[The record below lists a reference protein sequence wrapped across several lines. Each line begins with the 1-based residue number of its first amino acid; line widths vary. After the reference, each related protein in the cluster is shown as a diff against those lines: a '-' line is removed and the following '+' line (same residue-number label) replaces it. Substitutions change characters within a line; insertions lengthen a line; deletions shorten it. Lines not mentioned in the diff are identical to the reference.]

1 MNYFSLN
8 NKNHK
13 VNFKEALFNG
23 LAPDR
28 GLYFPQEIKSLKKS
42 FVSNLDVYDEIEI
55 SMEVISQFIGNQIDE
70 ESLKKII
77 EHSIDFEFPLKK
89 IDENISVLELFHGPS
104 MAFKDVG
111 ARFTSRCLSH
121 FIRKGYDKKVTVLVA
136 TSGDTGAAVASGF
149 HKVEGIDVFILYPKN
164 KISNIQEKQI
174 STFSDNIFPIE
185 VVGTFDDCQEIVK
198 DALTD
203 KDLTSNFNFTTA
215 NSINISRWIPQT
227 LYYFFAYSQLP
238 SDIEK
243 SSFSIPSGNY
253 GNLFS
258 AIVSKNLGLPI
269 QNIISSNNINNPVE
283 RYFQSGV
290 YTPLHS
296 KETLSNA
303 MDVGDPSNFKRV
315 NKIFD
320 YDLDKMK
327 EIIYAYSFTDYETED
342 AIKNLLKKNKYFC
355 DPHGAIGYLG
365 AKKYID
371 NNLGSHCIFL
381 ETAHFY
387 KFFDEIKNI
396 IGNEFIVPSQLES
409 VLKKDKNSVEVD
421 DKTRQALEKLGYM
434 EK

>member
-1 MNYFSLN
+1 MDYYSLN

-42 FVSNLDVYDEIEI
+42 FISNLNDYDKIEI
-55 SMEVISQFIGNQIDE
+55 SMEVISQFIGNQIDKQ
-70 ESLKKII
+70 SLKKII

-121 FIRKGYDKKVTVLVA
+121 FIRKGYNKKVTVLVA

-185 VVGTFDDCQEIVK
+185 VEGTFDDCQKIVK
-198 DALTD
+198 DALID

-238 SDIEK
+238 SDLEK
-243 SSFSIPSGNY
+243 FSFSIPSGNY

-258 AIVSKNLGLPI
+258 SLVSKELGLPI
-269 QNIISSNNINNPVE
+269 ENIISSNNINNPVE
-283 RYFQSGV
+283 RYFKSGV
-290 YTPLHS
+290 YTPMHS

-315 NKIFD
+315 NEIFD
-320 YDLDKMK
+320 LDLVKMK
-327 EIIYAYSFTDYETED
+327 GTLHAFSFTDYQTMD
-342 AIKNLLKKNKYFC
+342 TIKYLLKNFNYLC
-355 DPHGAIGYLG
+355 DPHGAISYLG
-365 AKKYID
+365 AKKFIN

-387 KFFDEIKNI
+387 KFYDEIKNLI
-396 IGNEFIVPSQLES
+396 DVDFNIPSQLKSILDKEKKS
-409 VLKKDKNSVEVD
+409 VTIKDYYNFKEHMNSY
-421 DKTRQALEKLGYM
+421 L
-434 EK
+434 

>member
-42 FVSNLDVYDEIEI
+42 FISNLDDYDKIEI

-227 LYYFFAYSQLP
+227 LYYFFAYTQLP

-258 AIVSKNLGLPI
+258 AIVSKKIGLPI
-269 QNIISSNNINNPVE
+269 ENIISSNNINNPVE
-283 RYFQSGV
+283 RYFQSGAF
-290 YTPLHS
+290 TPLHS

-320 YDLDKMK
+320 HDLDKMK
-327 EIIYAYSFTDYETED
+327 EIIHAFSFTDYETED

-387 KFFDEIKNI
+387 KFYDEIKNI
-396 IGNEFIVPSQLES
+396 IGNEFNVPSQLES
-409 VLKKDKNSVEVD
+409 VLKKEKNSVEIN
-421 DKTRQALEKLGYM
+421 GYNYFK
-434 EK
+434 EYINSLTL

>member
-1 MNYFSLN
+1 MNYFSIN

-42 FVSNLDVYDEIEI
+42 FISNLDDYDKIEI

-77 EHSIDFEFPLKK
+77 EHASDFEFPLKK

-258 AIVSKNLGLPI
+258 AIVSKKLGLPI
-269 QNIISSNNINNPVE
+269 ENIISSNNINNPVE
-283 RYFQSGV
+283 RYFQSGAF
-290 YTPLHS
+290 TPLHS

-320 YDLDKMK
+320 HDLDKMK
-327 EIIYAYSFTDYETED
+327 EIIHAFSFTDYETED

-387 KFFDEIKNI
+387 KFYDEIKNI
-396 IGNEFIVPSQLES
+396 IGNEFNVPSQLES
-409 VLKKDKNSVEVD
+409 VLKKEKNSVEIN
-421 DKTRQALEKLGYM
+421 GYNHFK
-434 EK
+434 EYINSLTL

>member
-1 MNYFSLN
+1 MIYFSLN
-8 NKNHK
+8 NKNHR
-13 VNFKEALFNG
+13 VNFREALLNG

-28 GLYFPQEIKSLKKS
+28 GLYFPESIIPLRKS
-42 FVSNLDVYDEIEI
+42 FISNLSYYDKIEI
-55 SMEVISQFIGNQIDE
+55 SLEVISQFIGDQIDE

-89 IDENISVLELFHGPS
+89 IEENISVLELFHGPS

-121 FIRKGYDKKVTVLVA
+121 FIRRGYDKKVTVLVA

-149 HKVEGIDVFILYPKN
+149 HRVEGVDVFILFPKN
-164 KISNIQEKQI
+164 KISNLQERQI
-174 STFSDNIFPIE
+174 STFSDNIFPVE
-185 VVGTFDDCQEIVK
+185 VDGTFDDCQKIVK
-198 DALTD
+198 DALID

-227 LYYFFAYSQLP
+227 LYYFFAYCQLP
-238 SDIEK
+238 SDIKK

-258 AIVSKNLGLPI
+258 AIVSKELGLPI
-269 QNIISSNNINNPVE
+269 ENIISSNNINNPVE
-283 RYFQSGV
+283 RYFKSGN
-290 YTPLHS
+290 YAPMHS

-320 YDLDKMK
+320 LDLDKMR
-327 EIIYAYSFTDYETED
+327 ETIYAYSFTDYQTRD
-342 AIKNLLKKNKYFC
+342 AIKNLLKNFKYIC

-365 AKKYID
+365 AKKYIG

-381 ETAHFY
+381 ETAHYY
-387 KFFDEIKNI
+387 KFFDEIKSL
-396 IGNEFIVPSQLES
+396 IGNEFNVPSQLASILNKE
-409 VLKKDKNSVEVD
+409 KNSVAVKD
-421 DKTRQALEKLGYM
+421 YIDFKDYINSNL
-434 EK
+434 

>member
-1 MNYFSLN
+1 MDYYSLN

-42 FVSNLDVYDEIEI
+42 FISNLNDYDKIEI
-55 SMEVISQFIGNQIDE
+55 SMEVISQFIGNQIDKQ
-70 ESLKKII
+70 SLKKII

-121 FIRKGYDKKVTVLVA
+121 FIRKGYNKKVTVLVA

-185 VVGTFDDCQEIVK
+185 VKGTFDDCQKIVK
-198 DALTD
+198 DALID

-238 SDIEK
+238 SDLEK

-258 AIVSKNLGLPI
+258 SLVSKELGLPI

-283 RYFQSGV
+283 RYFKSGV
-290 YTPLHS
+290 YTPMHS

-315 NKIFD
+315 NEIFD
-320 YDLDKMK
+320 FDLVKMK
-327 EIIYAYSFTDYETED
+327 GILHAFSFTDYQTMD
-342 AIKNLLKKNKYFC
+342 TIKYLLKNFNYLC
-355 DPHGAIGYLG
+355 DPHGAISYLG
-365 AKKYID
+365 AKKYIN

-387 KFFDEIKNI
+387 KFYDEIKNLI
-396 IGNEFIVPSQLES
+396 DVKFNIPSQLKSILDKEKKS
-409 VLKKDKNSVEVD
+409 VTIKDYYNFKEYINSY
-421 DKTRQALEKLGYM
+421 L
-434 EK
+434 

>member
-42 FVSNLDVYDEIEI
+42 FISNLDDYDKIEI

-77 EHSIDFEFPLKK
+77 EHSIDFEFPLNK

-227 LYYFFAYSQLP
+227 LYYFFAYTQLP

-258 AIVSKNLGLPI
+258 AIVSKKLGLPI
-269 QNIISSNNINNPVE
+269 ENIISSNNINNPVE
-283 RYFQSGV
+283 RYFQSGAF
-290 YTPLHS
+290 TPLHS

-320 YDLDKMK
+320 HDLDKMK
-327 EIIYAYSFTDYETED
+327 EIIHAFSFTDYETED

-387 KFFDEIKNI
+387 KFYDEIKNI
-396 IGNEFIVPSQLES
+396 IGNEFNVPSQLES
-409 VLKKDKNSVEVD
+409 VLKKEKNSVEIN
-421 DKTRQALEKLGYM
+421 GYNHFK
-434 EK
+434 EYINSLTL

>member
-28 GLYFPQEIKSLKKS
+28 GLYFPQEIKPLKKS
-42 FVSNLDVYDEIEI
+42 FISNLDDYDKIEI

-227 LYYFFAYSQLP
+227 LYYFFAYTQLP

-258 AIVSKNLGLPI
+258 AIVSKKLGLPI
-269 QNIISSNNINNPVE
+269 ENIISSNNINNPVE
-283 RYFQSGV
+283 RYFQSGAF
-290 YTPLHS
+290 TPLHS

-327 EIIYAYSFTDYETED
+327 EIIHAFSFTDYETED

-387 KFFDEIKNI
+387 KFYDEIKNI
-396 IGNEFIVPSQLES
+396 IGNEFNVPSQLES
-409 VLKKDKNSVEVD
+409 VLKKEKNSVEIN
-421 DKTRQALEKLGYM
+421 GYNHFK
-434 EK
+434 EYINSLTL

>member
-1 MNYFSLN
+1 MDYYSLN

-42 FVSNLDVYDEIEI
+42 FISNLNDYDKIEI
-55 SMEVISQFIGNQIDE
+55 SMEVISQFIGNQIDKQ
-70 ESLKKII
+70 SLKKII

-121 FIRKGYDKKVTVLVA
+121 FIRKGYNKKVTVLVA

-185 VVGTFDDCQEIVK
+185 VEGTFDDCQKIVK
-198 DALTD
+198 DALID

-258 AIVSKNLGLPI
+258 AIVSKKLGLPI
-269 QNIISSNNINNPVE
+269 ENIISSNNINNPVE
-283 RYFQSGV
+283 RYFQSGAF
-290 YTPLHS
+290 TPLHS

-320 YDLDKMK
+320 HDLDKMK
-327 EIIYAYSFTDYETED
+327 EIIHAFSFTDYETED

-387 KFFDEIKNI
+387 KFYDEIKNI
-396 IGNEFIVPSQLES
+396 IGNEFNVPSQLES
-409 VLKKDKNSVEVD
+409 VLKKEKNSVEIN
-421 DKTRQALEKLGYM
+421 GYNHFK
-434 EK
+434 EYINSLTL

>member
-42 FVSNLDVYDEIEI
+42 FISNLGDYDKIEI

-258 AIVSKNLGLPI
+258 AIVSKKLGLPI
-269 QNIISSNNINNPVE
+269 ENIISSNNINNPVE
-283 RYFQSGV
+283 RYFQSGAF
-290 YTPLHS
+290 TPLHS

-320 YDLDKMK
+320 HDLDKMK
-327 EIIYAYSFTDYETED
+327 EIIHAYSFTDYETED
-342 AIKNLLKKNKYFC
+342 AIKYLLKNFKYIC

-387 KFFDEIKNI
+387 KFYDEIKNI
-396 IGNEFIVPSQLES
+396 IGNEFNVPSQLES
-409 VLKKDKNSVEVD
+409 VLKKEKNSVEIN
-421 DKTRQALEKLGYM
+421 GYNHFK
-434 EK
+434 EYINSLTL

>member
-28 GLYFPQEIKSLKKS
+28 GLYFPQEIKPLKKS
-42 FVSNLDVYDEIEI
+42 FISNLDDYDKIEI

-227 LYYFFAYSQLP
+227 LYYFFAYTQLP

-258 AIVSKNLGLPI
+258 AIVSKKLGLPI
-269 QNIISSNNINNPVE
+269 ENIISSNNINNPVE

-290 YTPLHS
+290 FTPLHS

-320 YDLDKMK
+320 HDLDKMK
-327 EIIYAYSFTDYETED
+327 EIIHAFSFTDYETED

-387 KFFDEIKNI
+387 KFYDEIKNI
-396 IGNEFIVPSQLES
+396 IGNEFNVPSQLES
-409 VLKKDKNSVEVD
+409 VLKKEKNSVEIN
-421 DKTRQALEKLGYM
+421 GYNHFK
-434 EK
+434 EYINSLTL

>member
-28 GLYFPQEIKSLKKS
+28 GLYFPQEIKPLKKS
-42 FVSNLDVYDEIEI
+42 FISNLDDYDKIEI
-55 SMEVISQFIGNQIDE
+55 SMGVISQFIGNQIDE

-185 VVGTFDDCQEIVK
+185 VDGTFDDCQEIVK

-258 AIVSKNLGLPI
+258 AIVSKKLGLPI
-269 QNIISSNNINNPVE
+269 ENIISSNNINNPVE

-320 YDLDKMK
+320 HDLDKMK
-327 EIIYAYSFTDYETED
+327 EIIHAFSFTDYETED

-387 KFFDEIKNI
+387 KFYDEIKNI
-396 IGNEFIVPSQLES
+396 IGNEFNVPSQLES
-409 VLKKDKNSVEVD
+409 VLKKEKNSVEIN
-421 DKTRQALEKLGYM
+421 GYNHFK
-434 EK
+434 EYINSLTL

>member
-42 FVSNLDVYDEIEI
+42 FISNLDDYDKIEI

-238 SDIEK
+238 SNIEK

-258 AIVSKNLGLPI
+258 AIVSKKLGLPI
-269 QNIISSNNINNPVE
+269 ENIISSNNINNPVE

-290 YTPLHS
+290 FTPLHS

-320 YDLDKMK
+320 HDLDKMK
-327 EIIYAYSFTDYETED
+327 EIIHAFSFTDYETED

-387 KFFDEIKNI
+387 KFYDEIKNI
-396 IGNEFIVPSQLES
+396 IGNEFNVPSQLES
-409 VLKKDKNSVEVD
+409 VLKKDKNSVEIN
-421 DKTRQALEKLGYM
+421 GYNHFK
-434 EK
+434 EYINSLTL

>member
-42 FVSNLDVYDEIEI
+42 FMSNLDDYDKIEI

-238 SDIEK
+238 SNIEK

-258 AIVSKNLGLPI
+258 AIVSKKLGLPI
-269 QNIISSNNINNPVE
+269 ENIISSNNINNPVE
-283 RYFQSGV
+283 RYFQSGAF
-290 YTPLHS
+290 TPLHS

-320 YDLDKMK
+320 NDLDKMK
-327 EIIYAYSFTDYETED
+327 EIIHAYSFTDYETED

-371 NNLGSHCIFL
+371 NNLGSYCIFL

-387 KFFDEIKNI
+387 KFYDEIKNV
-396 IGNEFIVPSQLES
+396 IGNEFNVPSQLES
-409 VLKKDKNSVEVD
+409 VLKKEKNSVEIN
-421 DKTRQALEKLGYM
+421 GYNHFK
-434 EK
+434 EYINSLTF

>member
-28 GLYFPQEIKSLKKS
+28 GLYFPQEIKPLKKS
-42 FVSNLDVYDEIEI
+42 FISNLDDYDKIEI
-55 SMEVISQFIGNQIDE
+55 SMGVISQFIGNQIDE

-185 VVGTFDDCQEIVK
+185 VDGTFDDCQEIVK

-215 NSINISRWIPQT
+215 NSINISRWMPQT

-258 AIVSKNLGLPI
+258 AIVSKKLGLPI
-269 QNIISSNNINNPVE
+269 ENIISSNNINNPVE

-320 YDLDKMK
+320 HDLDKMK
-327 EIIYAYSFTDYETED
+327 EIIHVFSFTDYETED
-342 AIKNLLKKNKYFC
+342 AIKYLLKNFKYIC

-365 AKKYID
+365 AKKYIE

-387 KFFDEIKNI
+387 KFYDEIKNV
-396 IGNEFIVPSQLES
+396 IGNEFNVPSQLES
-409 VLKKDKNSVEVD
+409 VLKKEKNSVEIN
-421 DKTRQALEKLGYM
+421 GYNHFK
-434 EK
+434 EYINSLTL

>member
-42 FVSNLDVYDEIEI
+42 FISNLDDYDKIEI

-238 SDIEK
+238 SNIEK

-258 AIVSKNLGLPI
+258 AIVSKKIGLPI
-269 QNIISSNNINNPVE
+269 ENIISSNNINNPVE

-290 YTPLHS
+290 FTPLHS

-320 YDLDKMK
+320 HDLDKMK
-327 EIIYAYSFTDYETED
+327 EIIHAFSFTDYETED

-387 KFFDEIKNI
+387 KFYDEIKNI
-396 IGNEFIVPSQLES
+396 IGNEFNVPSQLES
-409 VLKKDKNSVEVD
+409 VLKKEKNSVEIN
-421 DKTRQALEKLGYM
+421 GYNHFK
-434 EK
+434 EYINSLTL

>member
-42 FVSNLDVYDEIEI
+42 FISNLDDYDKIEI

-258 AIVSKNLGLPI
+258 AIVSKKIGLPI
-269 QNIISSNNINNPVE
+269 ENIISSNNINNPVE
-283 RYFQSGV
+283 RYFQSGAF
-290 YTPLHS
+290 TPLHS

-320 YDLDKMK
+320 HDLDKMK
-327 EIIYAYSFTDYETED
+327 EIIHAFSFTDYETED

-387 KFFDEIKNI
+387 KFYDEIKNI
-396 IGNEFIVPSQLES
+396 IGNEFNVPSQLES
-409 VLKKDKNSVEVD
+409 VLKKEKNSVEIN
-421 DKTRQALEKLGYM
+421 GYNHFK
-434 EK
+434 EYINSLTL

>member
-42 FVSNLDVYDEIEI
+42 FISNLDDYDKIEI

-227 LYYFFAYSQLP
+227 LYYFFAYTQLP

-258 AIVSKNLGLPI
+258 AIVSKKIGLPI
-269 QNIISSNNINNPVE
+269 ENIISSNNINNPVE
-283 RYFQSGV
+283 RYFQSGAF
-290 YTPLHS
+290 TPLHS

-315 NKIFD
+315 NKIFKN
-320 YDLDKMK
+320 DLDKMK
-327 EIIYAYSFTDYETED
+327 EIIHAYSFTDYETED

-365 AKKYID
+365 AKKYIE

-396 IGNEFIVPSQLES
+396 IGNEFNVPSQLES
-409 VLKKDKNSVEVD
+409 VLKKDKNSVEIN
-421 DKTRQALEKLGYM
+421 GYNNFK
-434 EK
+434 EYINSLTL

>member
-1 MNYFSLN
+1 MIYFSLN
-8 NKNHK
+8 NKNHR
-13 VNFKEALFNG
+13 VNFREALLNG

-28 GLYFPQEIKSLKKS
+28 GLYFPESIIPLRKS
-42 FVSNLDVYDEIEI
+42 FISNLSDYDKIEI
-55 SMEVISQFIGNQIDE
+55 SLEVISQFIGDQIDE

-89 IDENISVLELFHGPS
+89 IEENISVLELFHGPS

-121 FIRKGYDKKVTVLVA
+121 FIRRGYDKKVTVLVA

-149 HKVEGIDVFILYPKN
+149 HRVEGVDVLILFPKN
-164 KISNIQEKQI
+164 KISNIQERQI
-174 STFSDNIFPIE
+174 TTFSDNIFPVE
-185 VVGTFDDCQEIVK
+185 VDGTFDDCQEIVK
-198 DALTD
+198 DALID

-227 LYYFFAYSQLP
+227 LYYFFAYCQLP
-238 SDIEK
+238 SNIKK

-258 AIVSKNLGLPI
+258 AVVSKELGLPVE
-269 QNIISSNNINNPVE
+269 NIISSNNINNPVE
-283 RYFQSGV
+283 RYFKSGI
-290 YTPLHS
+290 YTPMHS

-320 YDLDKMK
+320 LDLDKMR
-327 EIIYAYSFTDYETED
+327 ETIYAFSFTDNQTRD
-342 AIKNLLKKNKYFC
+342 AIKDVLKNFKYIC

-365 AKKYID
+365 AKKYVG

-381 ETAHFY
+381 ETAHYY
-387 KFFDEIKNI
+387 KFLDEIKNL
-396 IGNEFIVPSQLES
+396 IGNEFKVPSQLASILNKE
-409 VLKKDKNSVEVD
+409 KNSVAVKD
-421 DKTRQALEKLGYM
+421 YIDFKDYINSNL
-434 EK
+434 

>member
-1 MNYFSLN
+1 MYYYSLN

-42 FVSNLDVYDEIEI
+42 FISNLNDYDKIEI
-55 SMEVISQFIGNQIDE
+55 SMEVISQFIGNQIDKQ
-70 ESLKKII
+70 SLKKII

-121 FIRKGYDKKVTVLVA
+121 FIRKGYNKKVTVLVA

-185 VVGTFDDCQEIVK
+185 VEGTFDDCQEIVK

-258 AIVSKNLGLPI
+258 AIVSKKLGLPI
-269 QNIISSNNINNPVE
+269 ENIISSNNINNPVE

-320 YDLDKMK
+320 HDLGKMK
-327 EIIYAYSFTDYETED
+327 EIINVFSFTDYETED
-342 AIKNLLKKNKYFC
+342 AIKYLLKNFKYIC

-387 KFFDEIKNI
+387 KFYDEIKNV
-396 IGNEFIVPSQLES
+396 IGNEFNVPSQLES
-409 VLKKDKNSVEVD
+409 VLKKEKNSVEIN
-421 DKTRQALEKLGYM
+421 GYNHFK
-434 EK
+434 EYINSLTL

>member
-42 FVSNLDVYDEIEI
+42 FISNLDDYDKIEI
-55 SMEVISQFIGNQIDE
+55 SMGVISQFIGNQIDE

-185 VVGTFDDCQEIVK
+185 VDGTFDDCQEIVK

-320 YDLDKMK
+320 HDLDKMK
-327 EIIYAYSFTDYETED
+327 EIIHAFSFTDYETED

-387 KFFDEIKNI
+387 KFYDEIKNI
-396 IGNEFIVPSQLES
+396 IGNEFNVPSQLES
-409 VLKKDKNSVEVD
+409 ILKKEKNSVEIN
-421 DKTRQALEKLGYM
+421 GYSHFK
-434 EK
+434 EYINSLTL

>member
-42 FVSNLDVYDEIEI
+42 FISNLDDYDKIEI

-238 SDIEK
+238 SYIEK

-258 AIVSKNLGLPI
+258 AIVSKKIGLPI
-269 QNIISSNNINNPVE
+269 ENIISSNNINNPVE
-283 RYFQSGV
+283 RYFQSGAF
-290 YTPLHS
+290 TPLHS

-320 YDLDKMK
+320 HDLDKMK
-327 EIIYAYSFTDYETED
+327 EIIHAFSFTDYETED

-387 KFFDEIKNI
+387 KFYDEIKNI
-396 IGNEFIVPSQLES
+396 IGNEFNVPSQLES
-409 VLKKDKNSVEVD
+409 VLKKEKNSVEIN
-421 DKTRQALEKLGYM
+421 GYNHFK
-434 EK
+434 EYINSLTL

>member
-42 FVSNLDVYDEIEI
+42 FISNLDDYDKIEI

-258 AIVSKNLGLPI
+258 AIVSKKLGLPI
-269 QNIISSNNINNPVE
+269 ENIISSNNINNPVE

-320 YDLDKMK
+320 HDLDKMK
-327 EIIYAYSFTDYETED
+327 EIIHAFSFTDYETED

-387 KFFDEIKNI
+387 KFYDEIKNV
-396 IGNEFIVPSQLES
+396 IGNEFNVPSQLES
-409 VLKKDKNSVEVD
+409 VLKKEKNSVEIN
-421 DKTRQALEKLGYM
+421 GYNHFK
-434 EK
+434 EYINSLTL

>member
-13 VNFKEALFNG
+13 VIFKEALFNG

-42 FVSNLDVYDEIEI
+42 FISNLDDYDKIEI
-55 SMEVISQFIGNQIDE
+55 SMEVISQFIRNQIDE

-258 AIVSKNLGLPI
+258 AIVSKKIGLPI
-269 QNIISSNNINNPVE
+269 ENIISSNNINNPVE
-283 RYFQSGV
+283 RYFQSGAF
-290 YTPLHS
+290 TPLHS

-320 YDLDKMK
+320 HDLDKMK
-327 EIIYAYSFTDYETED
+327 EIIHAFSFTDYETED

-387 KFFDEIKNI
+387 KFYDEIKNI
-396 IGNEFIVPSQLES
+396 IGNEFNVPSQLES
-409 VLKKDKNSVEVD
+409 VLKKEKNSVEIN
-421 DKTRQALEKLGYM
+421 GYNHFK
-434 EK
+434 EYINSLTL

>member
-42 FVSNLDVYDEIEI
+42 FISNLDDYDKIEI
-55 SMEVISQFIGNQIDE
+55 SMGVISQFIGNQIDE

-185 VVGTFDDCQEIVK
+185 VDGTFDDCQEIVK

-215 NSINISRWIPQT
+215 NSINISRWMPQT

-258 AIVSKNLGLPI
+258 AIVSKKLGLPI
-269 QNIISSNNINNPVE
+269 ENIISSNNINNPVE

-320 YDLDKMK
+320 HNLDKMK
-327 EIIYAYSFTDYETED
+327 EIIHVFSFTDYETED
-342 AIKNLLKKNKYFC
+342 AIKYLLKNFKYIC

-387 KFFDEIKNI
+387 KFYDEIKNI

-409 VLKKDKNSVEVD
+409 VLKKEKNSVEIN
-421 DKTRQALEKLGYM
+421 GYNHFK
-434 EK
+434 EYINSLTL

>member
-42 FVSNLDVYDEIEI
+42 FISNLDDYDKIEI
-55 SMEVISQFIGNQIDE
+55 SMGVISQFIGNQIDE

-258 AIVSKNLGLPI
+258 AIVSKKLGLPI
-269 QNIISSNNINNPVE
+269 ENIISSNNINNPVE

-320 YDLDKMK
+320 HDLDKMK
-327 EIIYAYSFTDYETED
+327 EIIHAFSFTDYETED

-387 KFFDEIKNI
+387 KFYDEIKNI
-396 IGNEFIVPSQLES
+396 IGNEFNVPSQLES
-409 VLKKDKNSVEVD
+409 VLKKEKNSVEIN
-421 DKTRQALEKLGYM
+421 GYNHFK
-434 EK
+434 EYINSLTL

>member
-42 FVSNLDVYDEIEI
+42 FISNLDDYDKIEI

-185 VVGTFDDCQEIVK
+185 VDGTFDDCQEIVK

-227 LYYFFAYSQLP
+227 LYYFFAYTQLP

-258 AIVSKNLGLPI
+258 AIVSKKLGLPI
-269 QNIISSNNINNPVE
+269 ENIISSNNINNPVE

-320 YDLDKMK
+320 HDLDKMK
-327 EIIYAYSFTDYETED
+327 EIIHAFSFTDYETED

-387 KFFDEIKNI
+387 KFYDEIKNV
-396 IGNEFIVPSQLES
+396 IGNEFNVPSQLES
-409 VLKKDKNSVEVD
+409 VLKKEKNSVEIN
-421 DKTRQALEKLGYM
+421 GYNHFK
-434 EK
+434 EYINSLTL

>member
-28 GLYFPQEIKSLKKS
+28 GLYFPQEIKFLKKS
-42 FVSNLDVYDEIEI
+42 FISNLDDYDKIEI

-238 SDIEK
+238 SNIEK

-258 AIVSKNLGLPI
+258 AIVSKKIGLPI
-269 QNIISSNNINNPVE
+269 ENIISSNNINNPVE
-283 RYFQSGV
+283 RYFQSGAF
-290 YTPLHS
+290 TPLHS

-320 YDLDKMK
+320 HDLDKMK
-327 EIIYAYSFTDYETED
+327 EIIHAYSFTDYETED

-396 IGNEFIVPSQLES
+396 IGNEFNVPSQLES
-409 VLKKDKNSVEVD
+409 VLKKDKNSVEIN
-421 DKTRQALEKLGYM
+421 GYNNFK
-434 EK
+434 EYINSLTL

>member
-42 FVSNLDVYDEIEI
+42 FISNLDDYDKIEI

-227 LYYFFAYSQLP
+227 LYYFFAYTQLP

-258 AIVSKNLGLPI
+258 AIVSKKLGLPI
-269 QNIISSNNINNPVE
+269 ENIISSNNINNPVE
-283 RYFQSGV
+283 RYFQSGAF
-290 YTPLHS
+290 TPLHS

-327 EIIYAYSFTDYETED
+327 EIIHAFSFTDYETED

-387 KFFDEIKNI
+387 KFYDEIKNI

-409 VLKKDKNSVEVD
+409 VLKKEKNSVEIN
-421 DKTRQALEKLGYM
+421 GYNHFK
-434 EK
+434 EYINSLTL

>member
-13 VNFKEALFNG
+13 VNFKEALFYG

-28 GLYFPQEIKSLKKS
+28 GLYFPQEIKPLKKS
-42 FVSNLDVYDEIEI
+42 FISNLDDYDKIEI
-55 SMEVISQFIGNQIDE
+55 SMGVISQFIGNQIDE

-89 IDENISVLELFHGPS
+89 IDQNISVLELFHGPS

-185 VVGTFDDCQEIVK
+185 VEGTFDDCQEIVK

-258 AIVSKNLGLPI
+258 AIVSKKLGLPI
-269 QNIISSNNINNPVE
+269 ENIISSNNINNPVE

-320 YDLDKMK
+320 HDLGKMK
-327 EIIYAYSFTDYETED
+327 EIINVFSFTDYETED
-342 AIKNLLKKNKYFC
+342 AIKYLLKNFKYIC

-387 KFFDEIKNI
+387 KFYDEIKNV
-396 IGNEFIVPSQLES
+396 IGNEFNVPSQLES
-409 VLKKDKNSVEVD
+409 ILKKEKNSVEIN
-421 DKTRQALEKLGYM
+421 GYNHFK
-434 EK
+434 EYINSLTL

>member
-42 FVSNLDVYDEIEI
+42 FISNLDDYDKIEI

-258 AIVSKNLGLPI
+258 AIVSKKLGLPI
-269 QNIISSNNINNPVE
+269 ENIISSNNINNPVE
-283 RYFQSGV
+283 RYFQSGAF
-290 YTPLHS
+290 TPLHS

-320 YDLDKMK
+320 HDLDKMK
-327 EIIYAYSFTDYETED
+327 EIIHVFSFTDYETED
-342 AIKNLLKKNKYFC
+342 AIKYLLKNFKYIC

-387 KFFDEIKNI
+387 KFYDEIKNI
-396 IGNEFIVPSQLES
+396 IGNEFNVPSQLES
-409 VLKKDKNSVEVD
+409 VLKKEKNSVEIN
-421 DKTRQALEKLGYM
+421 GYNHFK
-434 EK
+434 EYINSLTL

>member
-42 FVSNLDVYDEIEI
+42 FISNLDDYDKIEI

-174 STFSDNIFPIE
+174 STFSDNIFPFE

-258 AIVSKNLGLPI
+258 AIVSKKLGLPI
-269 QNIISSNNINNPVE
+269 ENIISSSNINNPVE

-290 YTPLHS
+290 FTPLHS

-320 YDLDKMK
+320 HDLDKMK
-327 EIIYAYSFTDYETED
+327 EIIHAFSFTDYETED

-387 KFFDEIKNI
+387 KFYDEIKNI
-396 IGNEFIVPSQLES
+396 IGNEFNVPSQLES
-409 VLKKDKNSVEVD
+409 ILKKEKNSVEIN
-421 DKTRQALEKLGYM
+421 GYNHFK
-434 EK
+434 EYINSLTL

>member
-42 FVSNLDVYDEIEI
+42 FVSNLDDYDKIEI

-258 AIVSKNLGLPI
+258 AIVSKKIGLPI
-269 QNIISSNNINNPVE
+269 ENIISSNNINNPVE
-283 RYFQSGV
+283 RYFQSGAF
-290 YTPLHS
+290 TPLHS

-320 YDLDKMK
+320 HDLDKMK
-327 EIIYAYSFTDYETED
+327 EIIHAFSFTDYETED

-387 KFFDEIKNI
+387 KFYDEIKNI
-396 IGNEFIVPSQLES
+396 IGNEFNVPSQLES
-409 VLKKDKNSVEVD
+409 VLKKEKNSVEIN
-421 DKTRQALEKLGYM
+421 GYNHFK
-434 EK
+434 EYINSLTL

>member
-42 FVSNLDVYDEIEI
+42 FVSNLDDYDKIEI

-174 STFSDNIFPIE
+174 STFSDNIFPIQ
-185 VVGTFDDCQEIVK
+185 VDGTFDDCQEIVK

-203 KDLTSNFNFTTA
+203 KDLTFNFNFTTA

-238 SDIEK
+238 SNIEK

-258 AIVSKNLGLPI
+258 AIVSKKLGLPI
-269 QNIISSNNINNPVE
+269 ENIISSNNINNPVE

-290 YTPLHS
+290 FTPLHS

-320 YDLDKMK
+320 HDLDKMK

-342 AIKNLLKKNKYFC
+342 AIKNLLNKSRYFC

-396 IGNEFIVPSQLES
+396 IGNEFSVPSQLES
-409 VLKKDKNSVEVD
+409 VLKKDKNSVEIN
-421 DKTRQALEKLGYM
+421 GYNNFK
-434 EK
+434 EYINSLTL

>member
-42 FVSNLDVYDEIEI
+42 FISNLDDYDKIEI

-185 VVGTFDDCQEIVK
+185 VEGTFDDCQEIVK

-258 AIVSKNLGLPI
+258 AIVSKKLGLPI
-269 QNIISSNNINNPVE
+269 ENIISSNNINNPVE

-290 YTPLHS
+290 FTPLHS

-320 YDLDKMK
+320 HDLDKMK
-327 EIIYAYSFTDYETED
+327 EIIHAFSFTDYETED

-387 KFFDEIKNI
+387 KFYDEIKNI
-396 IGNEFIVPSQLES
+396 IGNEFNVPSQLES
-409 VLKKDKNSVEVD
+409 VLKKEKNSVEIN
-421 DKTRQALEKLGYM
+421 GYNHFK
-434 EK
+434 EYINSLTL

>member
-28 GLYFPQEIKSLKKS
+28 GLYFPQEIKPLKKS
-42 FVSNLDVYDEIEI
+42 FISNLDDYDKIEI
-55 SMEVISQFIGNQIDE
+55 SMGVISQFIGNQIDE

-185 VVGTFDDCQEIVK
+185 VDGTFDDCQEIVK

-258 AIVSKNLGLPI
+258 AIVSKKLGLPI
-269 QNIISSNNINNPVE
+269 ENIISSNNINNPVE

-327 EIIYAYSFTDYETED
+327 EIIHVFSFTDYETED
-342 AIKNLLKKNKYFC
+342 AIKYLLKNFKYIC

-387 KFFDEIKNI
+387 KFYDEIKNV
-396 IGNEFIVPSQLES
+396 IGNEFNVPSQLES
-409 VLKKDKNSVEVD
+409 VLKKEKNSVEIN
-421 DKTRQALEKLGYM
+421 GYNHFK
-434 EK
+434 EYINSLTL

>member
-42 FVSNLDVYDEIEI
+42 FISNLDDYDKIEI

-185 VVGTFDDCQEIVK
+185 VDGTFDDCQEIVK

-238 SDIEK
+238 SNIEK

-258 AIVSKNLGLPI
+258 AIVSKKLGLPI
-269 QNIISSNNINNPVE
+269 ENIISSNNINNPVE

-290 YTPLHS
+290 FTPLHS

-320 YDLDKMK
+320 NDLDKMK
-327 EIIYAYSFTDYETED
+327 EIIHAYSFTDYETED

-387 KFFDEIKNI
+387 KFYDEIKNI
-396 IGNEFIVPSQLES
+396 IGNEFNVPSQLES
-409 VLKKDKNSVEVD
+409 VLKKEKNSVEIN
-421 DKTRQALEKLGYM
+421 GYNYFK
-434 EK
+434 EYINSLTL